1 MVASMLDAMWMMVV
15 LAVTGAVAGFG
26 ARFLVDDWLRRNLYA
41 GICVRCG
48 APELCVAVGW
58 LFVGVAT
65 SSAVQLVSGLVFVWW
80 CVAVS
85 VVDVAVRRLPNSFT
99 AAGYAV
105 VLGVS
110 VWSGALWTAVMG
122 SVLLAGIH
130 LVLHL
135 ISPGTLGAGDV
146 KLALPLGA
154 ITGLGGAQVW
164 LLSAFLAP
172 VITVVVAVLLA
183 RRSQIPHGPSM
194 CGAAL
199 LAWTIG

>member
-1 MVASMLDAMWMMVV
+1 MLNAMWMLVG
-15 LAVTGAVAGFG
+15 LATAGAVGGFG
-26 ARFLVDDWLRRNLYA
+26 ARFLADDWLRRNLYA
-41 GICVRCG
+41 GISVRCG
-48 APELCVAVGW
+48 VPELCVAVGW
-58 LFVGVAT
+58 LLVGVAT
-65 SSAVQLVSGLVFVWW
+65 SSALQLVSGLAFVWW

-85 VVDVAVRRLPNSFT
+85 LVDVSVRRLPNTFT
-99 AAGYAV
+99 VPAYGV
-105 VLGVS
+105 VIV
-110 VWSGALWTAVMG
+110 GALFAGTLWAALMG
-122 SVLLAGIH
+122 SVMLSGIH

-135 ISPGTLGAGDV
+135 ISAGSLGAGDV

-172 VITVVVAVLLA
+172 VITLVVAVLLA
-183 RRSQIPHGPSM
+183 RRSQVPHGPSM

>member
-1 MVASMLDAMWMMVV
+1 MLVPMWGTVV
-15 LAVTGAVAGFG
+15 LAVAGAVAGFG
-26 ARFLVDDWLRRNLYA
+26 ARLVADRWIRRNSNA
-41 GICVRCG
+41 GVQVHKG
-48 APELCVAVGW
+48 PPEVIVAVGW
-58 LFVGVAT
+58 LLVGIAT
-65 SSAVQLVSGLVFVWW
+65 SSAVQLVSVLVFVWW

-85 VVDVAVRRLPNSFT
+85 MVDVTVRRLPNSFT
-99 AAGYAV
+99 AAGYAIA
-105 VLGVS
+105 LGVS
-110 VWSGALWTAVMG
+110 AWSGALWTGLMG
-122 SVLLAGIH
+122 SVLLAAIH

-135 ISPGTLGAGDV
+135 ISPGSLGGGDV

-172 VITVVVAVLLA
+172 VITIVVAVLLA
-183 RRSQIPHGPSM
+183 RRSQVPHGPSM

>member
-1 MVASMLDAMWMMVV
+1 MLDAMWMLVV
-15 LAVTGAVAGFG
+15 LAVAGALAGFG
-26 ARFLVDDWLRRNLYA
+26 ARSLVDDWLRRNLYA
-41 GICVRCG
+41 STSVRFG
-48 APELCVAVGW
+48 APELCVTVGW
-58 LFVGVAT
+58 LLVGVAT

-85 VVDVAVRRLPNSFT
+85 IVDVAVRRLPNRFT

-110 VWSGALWTAVMG
+110 VWSGALWTAVTG

-194 CGAAL
+194 CGGAL
-199 LAWTIG
+199 LALAFG

>member
-1 MVASMLDAMWMMVV
+1 MLNAMWMLVG
-15 LAVTGAVAGFG
+15 LATAGAVGGFG
-26 ARFLVDDWLRRNLYA
+26 ARFLADEWLRRSLYD
-41 GICVRCG
+41 GISVRCG
-48 APELCVAVGW
+48 VPELCVAVGW
-58 LFVGVAT
+58 LLVGVTT
-65 SSAVQLVSGLVFVWW
+65 SSALQLVSGLAFVWW

-85 VVDVAVRRLPNSFT
+85 IVDVSVRRLPNSFT

-110 VWSGALWTAVMG
+110 AWSGGLWTALMG
-122 SVLLAGIH
+122 SVLLAAIH

-135 ISPGTLGAGDV
+135 ISPGSLGGGDV

-172 VITVVVAVLLA
+172 VITLVVAVLLA
-183 RRSQIPHGPSM
+183 RRSQVPHGPSM
-194 CGAAL
+194 CGGAL
-199 LAWTIG
+199 LALAFG